1 MPGRR
6 ILARPPEAFGLYAKM
21 TDLQHWLEEI
31 GLAQYSELFARN
43 DIDWEILPDLTESEL
58 EKLGVSLGH
67 RKKLVKAVRAR
78 CDSLQVSNRSTDARS
93 TPATAQSAERR
104 HLTVLFC
111 DLVGSTFL
119 SAQLDPEEM
128 RKILFD
134 FQRCCGDAIRRY
146 DGHIARLMG
155 DGVLAYFGFPSAHED
170 DAERAV
176 KAALEIV
183 ESVPAV
189 AIPIAGKLEVR
200 IGIASGLVVVGD
212 LIGEGP
218 SREFAL
224 VGDAPNLASRLQALA
239 EPSQILI
246 APRTRL
252 LLGGLFEFADLGD
265 RDLKGV
271 ERPVR
276 VWRVVAPG
284 SLSSRFEARTS
295 SHLTPLIG
303 RQDEVRLLHKQYSKA
318 KQGKGQMVLISGEP
332 GIGKSRLILALRHR
346 LAEERYGFLQ
356 FQCSSY
362 HTSSALHPV
371 IHYLE
376 HAADITRDTSPAVR
390 LNKLEDLVRR
400 TTEQARSIVPPL
412 AALLSI
418 PIGDRAPQREL
429 TPEQLKGQTF
439 SALLAL
445 LRAGAEQQPVVL
457 VFEDIHWADPTSL
470 ELLQRIRDNVK
481 NWRMLVV
488 LLHRPDL
495 TLPWAE
501 QPHVTSLTVNRLDR
515 QQVSSML
522 QSLTKGRDL
531 PRTAIDQILA
541 KTDGVPLFV
550 EEITKAVLES
560 GSVGSREDRSGAH
573 STLLV
578 PETLHDSLMARL
590 DLLAPAKTVA
600 QIASVIG
607 RDFSL
612 DLLKATAPFSESDV
626 QAAVDRLLASGLVFR
641 TGHLSD
647 QSFSFKHALLRDEAY
662 ASILND
668 QRRKLHGR
676 IADILCRDFPE
687 DAHTAPEIVAQHYA
701 EAGRAKL
708 AIDYWIRAARQASAR
723 SAFVEACTHLQL
735 ALKRLAEFP
744 SDMERDNLELQ
755 LQLSLGNAFAA
766 SKGFAATETVEA
778 YKRALDLC
786 STAKSS
792 DQRFAVLNG
801 IIAFHVTRGDFEQSR
816 TLAEELLARAQQQDN
831 PMPKLIGH
839 RALGQ
844 ALFLIGELT
853 SARDHLSD
861 SLRLYDETHHA
872 PLTPI
877 VSQTYLTLA
886 STLLGDIDRGLAFG
900 QNAVRIAEKQR
911 HPHSLCNALA
921 FLAGAHVLC
930 GDPAAGYPIA
940 ERTVELASEYAFP
953 LWLAGGRMLRGW
965 ASCHLGN
972 AEEGLPEL
980 RKSVRALEATGALI
994 WVQFARYLLAQAL
1007 ARSEQV
1013 VDAMKLVD
1021 QTLQTVAGTSGRWY
1035 EAELHRL
1042 KGDLLIGGCGSPA
1055 AAEICYEKAI
1065 AVAARQGAR
1074 LWQLRASN
1082 ALAGLWCTQGKIP
1095 EVHALLAPLD
1105 TSFDGKTI
1113 IPDLRRTKALL
1124 AEHAAAEGF
1133 TPEVPPC
1140 AAPR

>member
-1 MPGRR
+1 
-6 ILARPPEAFGLYAKM
+6 M

-31 GLAQYSELFARN
+31 GLAQYFELFARN
-43 DIDWEILPDLTESEL
+43 DVDWEILPDLTESEL

-67 RKKLVKAVRAR
+67 RKRLIKALQAR
-78 CDSLQVSNRSTDARS
+78 CETLQVSNRPVDPRS
-93 TPATAQSAERR
+93 TPAAAQSAERR

-111 DLVGSTFL
+111 DLVGSTSL
-119 SAQLDPEEM
+119 SGQLDPEET

-183 ESVPAV
+183 QSVPAV

-265 RDLKGV
+265 HNFKGF

-276 VWRVVAPG
+276 VWRVVASG

-332 GIGKSRLILALRHR
+332 GIGKSRLVLALRHR

-376 HAADITRDTSPAVR
+376 HAADMTRDISPAVR

-400 TTEQARSIVPPL
+400 TTEQAKSIVPPL

-418 PIGDRAPQREL
+418 PIGDRDLQREL

-445 LRAGAEQQPVVL
+445 LQASAEQQPVVL
-457 VFEDIHWADPTSL
+457 VFEDVHWADPTSL
-470 ELLQRIRDNVK
+470 ELLRRIRDNVK

-515 QQVSSML
+515 QQVTSML
-522 QSLTKGRDL
+522 QSLTKGKDL
-531 PRTAIDQILA
+531 PRTAIDQILV

-560 GSVGSREDRSGAH
+560 GGIGSREERSGAH
-573 STLLV
+573 SMLLV

-612 DLLKATAPFSESDV
+612 ELLKATAPFSESDV

-676 IADILCRDFPE
+676 IADILCRDFPK
-687 DAHTAPEIVAQHYA
+687 DAHAAPEIVAQHYA

-708 AIDYWIRAARQASAR
+708 AIDYWTRAARQASAR
-723 SAFVEACTHLQL
+723 SAFVEASTHLQL
-735 ALKRLAEFP
+735 ALKRLTEFP

-786 STAKSS
+786 STAKNS

-844 ALFLIGELT
+844 ALFLIGELAA
-853 SARDHLSD
+853 ARDHLVD
-861 SLRLYDETHHA
+861 SLGLYDETHHA

-900 QNAVRIAEKQR
+900 QNAVRLAEQQR

-921 FLAGAHVLC
+921 FLAGAHVLR
-930 GDPAAGYPIA
+930 GDPEAGYPIA
-940 ERTVELASEYAFP
+940 ERTVVLASEYAFP

-965 ASCHLGN
+965 ASCHLGDV
-972 AEEGLPEL
+972 EEGLPEL

-1007 ARSEQV
+1007 AKSAQV
-1013 VDAMKLVD
+1013 ADAMKLVD
-1021 QTLQTVAGTSGRWY
+1021 QTLLTVAGTSGRWY

-1042 KGDLLIGGCGSPA
+1042 KGDLLVGGGGSPA

-1082 ALAGLWCTQGKIP
+1082 ALAGLWCNQGKMP
-1095 EVHALLAPLD
+1095 EAHALLTPLD

-1113 IPDLRRTKALL
+1113 VPDLRRTKALL
-1124 AEHAAAEGF
+1124 AEGAVAEGF
-1133 TPEVPPC
+1133 TPEVRPC